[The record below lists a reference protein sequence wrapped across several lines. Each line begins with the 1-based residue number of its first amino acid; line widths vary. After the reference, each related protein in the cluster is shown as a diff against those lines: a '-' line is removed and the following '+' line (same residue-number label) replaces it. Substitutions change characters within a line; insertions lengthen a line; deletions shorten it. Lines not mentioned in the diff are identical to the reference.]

1 MVGVVAPLL
10 LLKFN
15 WEKKVLPEILKST
28 AFKNSVLFD
37 PFSMAVF
44 FYQFCSPTANKR
56 SINLF
61 FLESVYN
68 IHIFLFN
75 HIGLNKQRELLLFLF
90 KENVRFRK
98 MAQQIKVLSEK
109 PEDLSSFPKHMWQE
123 KIDFHKLS
131 SDFYIHIIEYECMHT
146 CTNTQSINKT

>member
-1 MVGVVAPLL
+1 
-10 LLKFN
+10 
-15 WEKKVLPEILKST
+15 
-28 AFKNSVLFD
+28 
-37 PFSMAVF
+37 MAVF

-56 SINLF
+56 SINGEESEQLI

-75 HIGLNKQRELLLFLF
+75 HIGLNKQRELMLFLF

-109 PEDLSSFPKHMWQE
+109 PEDLSSFPKH
-123 KIDFHKLS
+123 
-131 SDFYIHIIEYECMHT
+131 T
-146 CTNTQSINKT
+146 

>member
-1 MVGVVAPLL
+1 M
-10 LLKFN
+10 
-15 WEKKVLPEILKST
+15 LPEILKST

-56 SINLF
+56 SINGEESEQLI

-98 MAQQIKVLSEK
+98 MAQQIKVLSEN
-109 PEDLSSFPKHMWQE
+109 L
-123 KIDFHKLS
+123 KI
-131 SDFYIHIIEYECMHT
+131 
-146 CTNTQSINKT
+146 